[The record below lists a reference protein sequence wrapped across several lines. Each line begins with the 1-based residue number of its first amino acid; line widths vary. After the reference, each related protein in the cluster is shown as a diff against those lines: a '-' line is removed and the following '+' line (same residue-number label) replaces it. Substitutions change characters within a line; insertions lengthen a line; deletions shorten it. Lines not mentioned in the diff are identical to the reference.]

1 MSQGAIESTQVLVV
15 TEFAE
20 TIVPDSAGFRIFQDM
35 RGVQAT
41 YRITPETT
49 TQLVADLSADATIA
63 YVADVTKLSLPNL
76 DDNIYGIVTV
86 DGERIMYR
94 GLDYVNNTV
103 LGLRRG
109 TGGTGAATH
118 TSDTDVYSMGRD
130 NLVNAEY
137 QDLIVQDTGYGDGS
151 TTTFYA
157 SSINNITFDDSSS
170 IFAEAIEVYV
180 GGVQQYNI
188 SNTTVTC
195 QYPYFVT
202 DFDPV
207 AVEFTIAPASG
218 LEVTILVRQGKW
230 WYSIATQAEI
240 VQALQENPS
249 QAARFLTNR

>member
-1 MSQGAIESTQVLVV
+1 
-15 TEFAE
+15 
-20 TIVPDSAGFRIFQDM
+20 M

-49 TQLVADLSADATIA
+49 TQLVANLSADATIA

-76 DDNIYGIVTV
+76 ADNIYGIMTI

-94 GLDYVNNTV
+94 ELDYANNTV

-109 TGGTGAATH
+109 TGGTGADAH
-118 TSDTDVYSMGRD
+118 MADTDVYDMGRD
-130 NLVNAEY
+130 NLVSNAY
-137 QDLIVQDTGYGDGS
+137 QDHIIQDTGYGDGS

-157 SSINNITFDDSSS
+157 PSINNITFDDSSS

-180 GGVQQYNI
+180 AGVKQYNI
-188 SNTTVTC
+188 SNTTVSC

-207 AVEFTIAPASG
+207 AVEFTTAPSSG
-218 LEVTILVRQGKW
+218 LEVTVLVRQGKW
-230 WYSIATQAEI
+230 WYSIATQAEQ
-240 VQALQENPS
+240 VQALQENPGV
-249 QAARFLTNR
+249 AARFLTNR